1 MVGKVLWFDIKKGFG
16 FIRSNGADIFVH
28 YSKIEAPLGEFR
40 ALTEGDSVEFE
51 LFDADRGDGKTKP
64 QAKNVKLIEGGQR
77 NAILRKDQDHN
88 FRGHDQRAETD
99 STL

>member
-16 FIRSNGADIFVH
+16 FVRSGGQDIFIH

-40 ALTEGDSVEFE
+40 SLEEGDMVEFE

-64 QAKNVKLIEGGQR
+64 QAKNIKLIEGGQR
-77 NAILRKDQDHN
+77 NAILRKDKDN
-88 FRGHDQRAETD
+88 DLRGHDKRTEAD
-99 STL
+99 SAI